1 MKYVYLVFR
10 QWGSEREFC
19 CAYEDETKA
28 DQDALQREREWVEKT
43 KEANEYPWYVAEIEL
58 K

>member
-19 CAYEDETKA
+19 CAYEDEAEA
-28 DQDALQREREWVEKT
+28 DQDALRRELEWVEKT
-43 KEANEYPWYVAEIEL
+43 KESNEYPWYVAEIEL